1 VAVNLIGKDI
11 LGIRELSAEEIYQLI
26 ETAMVLKRDRQI
38 GRSHELLKG
47 KTLAMVFQKPSLRT
61 RVSFETAMT
70 HLGGHA
76 LYLGPD
82 DIKLGKREDIDD
94 IAEVLS
100 RMVDLIMA
108 RVFEHNTVEE
118 LAKNSKVPV
127 INGLSDFEHP
137 TQIIGDFMTILEK
150 KRRLEGL
157 KLAYVG
163 DGNNVANSLI
173 FGASKVGMHVF
184 IASPKNYEPKE
195 EVIQKAKD
203 LAQKTGAIVEITDDP
218 KIAVEGADIVYTDV
232 WTSMGQEAEK
242 EERRRIFQPYQV
254 NMELIEY
261 AKPDVIFMH
270 CLPAHYGEEVTK
282 DVSRSKHSVIF
293 EQAENRLHSI
303 KSILVHV
310 AYK

>member
-1 VAVNLIGKDI
+1 VSVNLMGKHI
-11 LGIRELSAEEIYQLI
+11 LGIRELTSEEIYQLI
-26 ETAMVLKRDRQI
+26 ETAITLKRDKQT

-47 KTLAMVFQKPSLRT
+47 KTLAMIFQKPSLRT

-100 RMVDLIMA
+100 RMVDLMMA
-108 RVFEHNTVEE
+108 RVFEHVVVEE

-127 INGLSDFEHP
+127 VNGLSDFEHP

-150 KRRLEGL
+150 KKKLEGL

-173 FGASKVGMHVF
+173 FGAPKVGMDIFV
-184 IASPKNYEPKE
+184 ASPKNYEPKP
-195 EVIQKAKD
+195 EVLEQAKEFAQKAG
-203 LAQKTGAIVEITDDP
+203 TIIEITEDP

-242 EERRRIFQPYQV
+242 EERLKIFKPYQV
-254 NMELIEY
+254 NMELLKY
-261 AKPDVIFMH
+261 AKPDAIFMH

-282 DVSRSKHSVIF
+282 DVSRSKYSVIF
-293 EQAENRLHSI
+293 DQAENRLHSI
-303 KSILVHV
+303 KSILVHI

>member
-1 VAVNLIGKDI
+1 MAVNLMGRHV
-11 LGIRELSAEEIYQLI
+11 LGIKELTAEEIYQLI
-26 ETAMVLKRDRQI
+26 ETAIVLKRDKQT
-38 GRSHELLKG
+38 GRPHELLKG
-47 KTLAMVFQKPSLRT
+47 KTLAMIFQKPSLRT

-100 RMVDLIMA
+100 RMVDLMMA
-108 RVFEHNTVEE
+108 RVFEHTIVEE

-127 INGLSDFEHP
+127 VNGLSDFEHP

-150 KRRLEGL
+150 KRKLEGL

-173 FGASKVGMHVF
+173 FGAPKVGMDIF
-184 IASPKNYEPKE
+184 IASPKNYEPKP
-195 EVIQKAKD
+195 EVVKQAKEF
-203 LAQKTGAIVEITDDP
+203 AQKTGTIVEITEDP
-218 KIAVEGADIVYTDV
+218 KVAVEGADIVYTDV
-232 WTSMGQEAEK
+232 WTSMGQESEK
-242 EERRRIFQPYQV
+242 EERLRVFKPYQV
-254 NMELIEY
+254 NMELLKY
-261 AKPDVIFMH
+261 AKPDAIFMH

-282 DVSRSKHSVIF
+282 DVSRSKYSVIF
-293 EQAENRLHSI
+293 DQAENRLHSI
-303 KSILVHV
+303 KSILVHI

>member
-1 VAVNLIGKDI
+1 MAVNLIGKDI
-11 LGIRELSAEEIYQLI
+11 LEIRELSAEEIYQLI

-127 INGLSDFEHP
+127 INGLSDF
-137 TQIIGDFMTILEK
+137 
-150 KRRLEGL
+150 
-157 KLAYVG
+157 
-163 DGNNVANSLI
+163 
-173 FGASKVGMHVF
+173 
-184 IASPKNYEPKE
+184 
-195 EVIQKAKD
+195 
-203 LAQKTGAIVEITDDP
+203 
-218 KIAVEGADIVYTDV
+218 
-232 WTSMGQEAEK
+232 
-242 EERRRIFQPYQV
+242 
-254 NMELIEY
+254 
-261 AKPDVIFMH
+261 
-270 CLPAHYGEEVTK
+270 
-282 DVSRSKHSVIF
+282 
-293 EQAENRLHSI
+293 
-303 KSILVHV
+303 
-310 AYK
+310 